1 MRYWKGLI
9 MKIKYLTAGESHGP
23 ELTAIVEGIP
33 SNFQVSKEYIDK
45 FLSRRQKTLGSG
57 GRMNIEKDQVLI
69 TSGVVNNLT
78 TGGPIA
84 LKIINKD
91 WKNWKNKEIEPYV
104 VPRPGHADLVGT
116 LKYNHDDIRLTL
128 ERASARETAIR
139 CAVGA
144 IAHQILSQLNIQL
157 VGFVS
162 SIGSQ
167 SFNPN
172 SISDITSFKNLI
184 EQSEVSCPDKDAA
197 DLMIREIKDARK
209 KKDTLGGAISCI
221 AINYPPG
228 CGSYVHFDRKLDAK
242 ISSSMISV
250 QSVKAVE
257 IGNGF
262 EASKKHGTEVQDQMK
277 RDNKK
282 IKRISNNL
290 GGFEGGMSTGEP
302 IMVTSYLKPIS
313 TTLTPIKSVDLHS
326 GKETETI
333 YERSDTCAVPRAV
346 PIFEGVLSLDLLNS
360 LLEKTGG
367 DSKDEIA
374 KRVDELQNYNID
386 NFQLSN
392 KKWKMG
398 YENE

>member
-1 MRYWKGLI
+1 

-33 SNFQVSKEYIDK
+33 SNFEVTKEYIDK
-45 FLSRRQKTLGSG
+45 FLLRRQKTLGSG

-69 TSGVVNNLT
+69 TSGVVNKLT

-91 WKNWKNKEIEPYV
+91 WQNWKDKEIEPYV

-162 SIGSQ
+162 SIGGQ
-167 SFNPN
+167 SFNPTN
-172 SISDITSFKNLI
+172 IADITSFKNLI
-184 EQSEVSCPDKDAA
+184 EQSDVSCPDKNAA
-197 DLMIREIKDARK
+197 DLMIKEIKDARK
-209 KKDTLGGAISCI
+209 KKDTLGGAITCI

-228 CGSYVHFDRKLDAK
+228 CGSYAQFDRKLDAK

-262 EASKKHGTEVQDQMK
+262 EASKKYGTEVQDQIK
-277 RDNKK
+277 LDNNK

-360 LLEKTGG
+360 LIEKTGG

-374 KRVDELQNYNID
+374 KRVDNLQNYNIED
-386 NFQLSN
+386 FELSN
-392 KKWKMG
+392 KKWTMG

>member
-1 MRYWKGLI
+1 

-33 SNFQVSKEYIDK
+33 SNFEVTKEYIDK
-45 FLSRRQKTLGSG
+45 FLLRRQKTLGSG

-69 TSGVVNNLT
+69 TSGVVNKLT

-91 WKNWKNKEIEPYV
+91 WQNWKDKEIEPYV

-162 SIGSQ
+162 SIGGQ
-167 SFNPN
+167 SFNPTN
-172 SISDITSFKNLI
+172 ITDITSFKNLI
-184 EQSEVSCPDKDAA
+184 EQSDVSCPDKNAA
-197 DLMIREIKDARK
+197 DLMIKEIKDARK
-209 KKDTLGGAISCI
+209 KKDTLGGAITCV

-228 CGSYVHFDRKLDAK
+228 CGSYVQFDRKLDAK

-262 EASKKHGTEVQDQMK
+262 EASKKYGTEVQDQIK
-277 RDNKK
+277 LDNNK

-360 LLEKTGG
+360 LIEKTGG

-374 KRVDELQNYNID
+374 KRVDNLQNYNIED
-386 NFQLSN
+386 FELSN
-392 KKWKMG
+392 KKWTMG

>member
-1 MRYWKGLI
+1 

-33 SNFQVSKEYIDK
+33 SNFEVTKEYIDK
-45 FLSRRQKTLGSG
+45 FLLRRQKTLGSG

-69 TSGVVNNLT
+69 TSGVVNKLT

-91 WKNWKNKEIEPYV
+91 WQNWKDKEIEPYV

-116 LKYNHDDIRLTL
+116 LKYNHDDIRHTL

-167 SFNPN
+167 SFNPTN
-172 SISDITSFKNLI
+172 IADITSFKNLI
-184 EQSEVSCPDKDAA
+184 EQSDVSCPDKNAA
-197 DLMIREIKDARK
+197 DLMIKEIKDARK
-209 KKDTLGGAISCI
+209 KKDTLGGAITCV

-228 CGSYVHFDRKLDAK
+228 CGSYVQFDRKLDAK

-262 EASKKHGTEVQDQMK
+262 DASKKYGTEVQDQIK
-277 RDNKK
+277 LDNNK

-360 LLEKTGG
+360 LIEKTGG

-374 KRVDELQNYNID
+374 KRVENLQNYNIED
-386 NFQLSN
+386 FELSN
-392 KKWKMG
+392 KKWTMG